1 MDMGL
6 NGKVALVC
14 AASRGLGRAIAQSL
28 SAEGA
33 LVAICGRDDL
43 AIQATAKEIEAK
55 TGHPV
60 LGVQADLSIPADVE
74 RFLAD
79 TRAKFGE
86 IDILVNNAG
95 GPPAGGLEALSDEQW
110 QAGIDL
116 GLMTIIRLTK
126 AVVPSM
132 KAKNWGRIITI
143 ASTTV
148 QQPKEDLLI
157 SSTVRA
163 GVAAFMKA
171 ISHNLAPHNVLVHT
185 VCPGPTRTDRMVG
198 LAGMIA
204 KNKGITPEEAERGLI
219 ADVSMGRMGRPEEVA
234 DLVTALA
241 SERLSFSTGLT
252 LAVDG
257 GQVKSLL

>member
-1 MDMGL
+1 MDLGL
-6 NGKVALVC
+6 TGKVALVC
-14 AASRGLGRAIAQSL
+14 AASRGIGRAIARSL

-33 LVAICGRDDL
+33 LVAICGRDAAAL
-43 AIQATAKEIEAK
+43 ERAAAEISGE

-60 LGVQADLSIPADVE
+60 LAVQADLSQTADVDRLYE
-74 RFLAD
+74 
-79 TRAKFGE
+79 TVKAKLGD

-95 GPPAGGLEALSDEQW
+95 GPPAGGLEALSEDQW
-110 QAGIDL
+110 RAGIEL
-116 GLMTIIRLTK
+116 GLLSLIRLTK
-126 AVVPSM
+126 AVLPAM
-132 KAKNWGRIITI
+132 KAKRWGRVITI

-171 ISHNLAPHNVLVHT
+171 IAHNLAKDNVLVHT
-185 VCPGPTRTDRMVG
+185 VCPGPTRTNRMLD

-204 KNKGITPEEAERGLI
+204 KNKGISPEEAEAGLT
-219 ADVSMGRMGRPEEVA
+219 ADVPMGRMGKPEEVA
-234 DLVTALA
+234 DLVACLA
-241 SERLSFSTGLT
+241 SERLGYSTGLT

>member
-1 MDMGL
+1 MDLGL

-14 AASRGLGRAIAQSL
+14 AASKGLGRAIAQSL

-33 LVAICGRDDL
+33 LVAICGRDE
-43 AIQATAKEIEAK
+43 ATIQATAREIEAR

-60 LGVQADLSIPADVE
+60 LAVQADLADPADVE
-74 RFLAD
+74 RFLKA
-79 TRAKFGE
+79 TRERFGE

-95 GPPAGGLEALSDEQW
+95 GPPAGGLEALSDAQW

-116 GLMTIIRLTK
+116 GLMTIVRMTR
-126 AVVPSM
+126 AVVPGM
-132 KAKNWGRIITI
+132 KARNWGRIITI

-185 VCPGPTRTDRMVG
+185 VCPGPTRTDRMVN

-204 KNKGITPEEAERGLI
+204 KNKGISTEEAERGLV

-241 SERLSFSTGLT
+241 SDRLSFSTGLT